1 MARRPQRPCRYHTC
15 RQLHRNGNGYCD
27 RHQGEA
33 GAWVRKPA
41 APTKTTERGYGWRW
55 QKLRERILKRDG
67 YLCQPCER
75 AGRTTLAKEVD
86 HILNKASGGDDS
98 DDNLQAICSTCH
110 YEKTAMESAAA
121 RGARI

>member
-1 MARRPQRPCRYHTC
+1 MARRPQRPCRYRTC
-15 RQLHRNGNGYCD
+15 RRLHRNGNGYCD
-27 RHQGEA
+27 EHQGAA

-55 QKLRERILKRDG
+55 QKQRARILRRDG

-75 AGRTTLAKEVD
+75 VGRATVATEVD
-86 HILNKASGGDDS
+86 HIINKASGGDDS

-110 YEKTAMESAAA
+110 SEKTARESAAA
-121 RGARI
+121 LGARI